1 VKSDQNFMASI
12 HRAMTLAQ
20 NYHLLQNNCLIQTAG
35 PATSSS
41 VMLGKRPLAPATV
54 SSGQHSSSSLANTAL
69 LMAEAGKCN
78 KKKYNYG
85 NLSYTQT
92 ASVQRRNARERNRVK
107 QVNNGF
113 ANLRQHIP
121 TTVASS
127 ISSGASRGANKK
139 LSKVDTL
146 KMAVEYIRS
155 LQQMLDDT
163 ENDAN
168 SSTGSV
174 RLGSSSSSF
183 YKSVCSEPSS
193 SPTPSYA
200 SDTSAHSYTQLPTT
214 TASTQHQHH
223 QFKSEPFDTYIDP
236 SSSPAPSY
244 TSDMSGNHP
253 HMTATYSPH
262 IVQPVFKTA
271 PVHYEAYE
279 PMSPENEDDLLLD
292 AITWWQQQ

>member
-1 VKSDQNFMASI
+1 VRENQKFMASI
-12 HRAMTLAQ
+12 RAMTLAQ
-20 NYHLLQNNCLIQTAG
+20 NFHLLQNNCLIQTAS
-35 PATSSS
+35 PATTSS
-41 VMLGKRPLAPATV
+41 VMLGKRPLAPATA
-54 SSGQHSSSSLANTAL
+54 SSSHSVANSSL
-69 LMAEAGKCN
+69 LMTEKC

-121 TTVASS
+121 TTVVSA
-127 ISSGASRGANKK
+127 ISNGGGRGANKK

-168 SSTGSV
+168 SSTGSC

-193 SPTPSYA
+193 SPTPSYS
-200 SDTSAHSYTQLPTT
+200 SDTSAHSYTQVPTS
-214 TASTQHQHH
+214 STGQH

-253 HMTATYSPH
+253 HMTTYTPH
-262 IVQPVFKTA
+262 IVQPTFKTA